1 MGAFSVILKT
11 DESFAALHKI
21 LYPPM
26 FIFCIAILYCP
37 GKASAN
43 GSVPCKTKSASVEA
57 EPVKEQEG
65 GKGKQTARRS
75 GHQVDDGQ
83 GLIIARD
90 FLQLS
95 TQVTI

>member
-1 MGAFSVILKT
+1 M
-11 DESFAALHKI
+11 
-21 LYPPM
+21 
-26 FIFCIAILYCP
+26 YCP

-43 GSVPCKTKSASVEA
+43 GSVPCKTKAASVEA

-75 GHQVDDGQ
+75 GGGHQVDDGQ

-95 TQVTI
+95 TQVNDKISNFFSGFYKIFFF

>member
-1 MGAFSVILKT
+1 MEDFLKIT
-11 DESFAALHKI
+11 SDLPTHDHI
-21 LYPPM
+21 LYHNTV
-26 FIFCIAILYCP
+26 LYCP

>member
-1 MGAFSVILKT
+1 M
-11 DESFAALHKI
+11 
-21 LYPPM
+21 
-26 FIFCIAILYCP
+26 YCP

-95 TQVTI
+95 TQVTIYQYLFSFIKNIFLLIKYFSFFR

>member
-1 MGAFSVILKT
+1 
-11 DESFAALHKI
+11 
-21 LYPPM
+21 M

-95 TQVTI
+95 TQVSDIHYFSRF

>member
-1 MGAFSVILKT
+1 M
-11 DESFAALHKI
+11 
-21 LYPPM
+21 
-26 FIFCIAILYCP
+26 
-37 GKASAN
+37 
-43 GSVPCKTKSASVEA
+43 EA

-95 TQVTI
+95 TQVTIYQYLFSFIKNIFLLIKYFSFFR